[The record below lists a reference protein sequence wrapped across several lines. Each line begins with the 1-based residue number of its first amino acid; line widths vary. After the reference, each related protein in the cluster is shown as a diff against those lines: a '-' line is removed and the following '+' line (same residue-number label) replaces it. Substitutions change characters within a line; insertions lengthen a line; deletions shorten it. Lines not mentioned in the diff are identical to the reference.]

1 MMGGDEKFFAWLDG
15 ELAGTEADA
24 MAAKVAAEPE
34 LQRLAAQHRGLRERL
49 EDAFG
54 PIAEE
59 PAPDRLL
66 NALRGRDPEIVD
78 LSATRNERHA
88 RWWALP
94 QWAAMAAT
102 LALGIL
108 VGSLAFQREG
118 APVELA
124 DGKIYAAASL
134 GRALDTQL
142 ASAPSGDIRIGLTFR
157 SRSGTLCRSF
167 TGPASSGLACR
178 DGERWQVRG
187 LFAAPEGQQGP
198 YRMASGVDPNLA
210 SMIDSAMTGEPL
222 DAAAERAARDSGWR

>member
-1 MMGGDEKFFAWLDG
+1 MMGGDERFFAWLDG
-15 ELAGTEADA
+15 ERAGAEADA

-34 LQRLAAQHRGLRERL
+34 LQLLAAQYRGLRERL
-49 EDAFG
+49 RRAFS

-59 PAPDRLL
+59 PVPERLVAAARDRE
-66 NALRGRDPEIVD
+66 PEIVD
-78 LSATRNERHA
+78 LSASRRA
-88 RWWALP
+88 REAHRWALP

-102 LALGIL
+102 LAVGIL
-108 VGSLAFQREG
+108 AGSLAFQREG

-124 DGKIYAAASL
+124 DGKMYAADSL
-134 GRALDTQL
+134 DRALDTQL

-167 TGPASSGLACR
+167 TGRASSGLACR

-198 YRMASGVDPNLA
+198 YRMASGMDPNLA
-210 SMIDSAMTGEPL
+210 SMIDSAMAGEPL
-222 DAAAERAARDSGWR
+222 DAAGERAARDSGWR

>member
-1 MMGGDEKFFAWLDG
+1 MMGGDERFFAWLDS
-15 ELAGTEADA
+15 ELAGAEADA

-49 EDAFG
+49 EVAFG

-59 PAPDRLL
+59 PVPEGLLAAARDRQ
-66 NALRGRDPEIVD
+66 PEIVD
-78 LSATRNERHA
+78 LSPARHA
-88 RWWALP
+88 RGARRWALP

-102 LALGIL
+102 LAVGIL
-108 VGSLAFQREG
+108 VGSFAFQREG

-124 DGKIYAAASL
+124 NDKIYAAASL
-134 GRALDTQL
+134 DRALDTQL

-198 YRMASGVDPNLA
+198 YRMASGLNPNLA
-210 SMIDSAMTGEPL
+210 SMIDSSMADEPL

>member
-1 MMGGDEKFFAWLDG
+1 MMSGDEKFFAWLDG
-15 ELAGTEADA
+15 ELAGAEADA

-49 EDAFG
+49 QNAFG
-54 PIAEE
+54 PIAQE

-66 NALRGRDPEIVD
+66 SAFSRREPEIVD
-78 LSATRNERHA
+78 LSARRHA
-88 RWWALP
+88 RSARNWALP

-102 LALGIL
+102 LAVGIL
-108 VGSLAFQREG
+108 VGSLAFEREG

-124 DGKIYAAASL
+124 DGKIYAATSL
-134 GRALDTQL
+134 DQALDTQL

-157 SRSGTLCRSF
+157 NQSGALCRSF

-210 SMIDSAMTGEPL
+210 SIIDSAMAGEPL
-222 DAAAERAARDSGWR
+222 DAAAERAARDRGWR